1 MKKIIATVGLLV
13 ATTTHAESI
22 DQLLTDG
29 YEIKSAATVAAGGMY
44 FILQKGAAAY
54 FCPALDPS
62 RVMTCRQVKG
72 EVSETR

>member
-29 YEIKSAATVAAGGMY
+29 YEIKSVITPRHELCDDVR
-44 FILQKGAAAY
+44 
-54 FCPALDPS
+54 PAIDNQF
-62 RVMTCRQVKG
+62 RD
-72 EVSETR
+72 

>member
-13 ATTTHAESI
+13 STTTHAESI

-29 YEIKSAATVAAGGMY
+29 YEIKSAATLAAGGMY

-62 RVMTCRQVKG
+62 RVMTCRKVKG
-72 EVSETR
+72 EASETR